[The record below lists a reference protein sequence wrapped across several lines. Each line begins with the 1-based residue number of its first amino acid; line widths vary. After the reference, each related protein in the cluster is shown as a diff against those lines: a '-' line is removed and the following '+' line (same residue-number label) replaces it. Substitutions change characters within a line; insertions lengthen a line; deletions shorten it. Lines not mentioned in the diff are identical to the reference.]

1 MSASPKP
8 VLKWAG
14 GKRQLMSV
22 IDENLPIELKEG
34 KIRNYWE
41 PMIGGG
47 AVFFHVKE
55 NYDDGIENYYISD
68 YNWDL
73 FVLYKVIQTHV
84 KELISEL
91 DRISKVYLPM
101 PAIKK
106 GQKKGKRIKFY
117 RDRRTEYNDKSKW
130 DSVRFLKDGV
140 SPRKR
145 FSKKWIRRAA
155 LTIFLNRTC
164 FNGLYRVNSSGEF
177 NVPHGRYDK
186 PEIVNEENLTKV
198 SEFLE
203 GVNIDVGTYE
213 DFLSKMDEYS
223 FVYFD
228 PPYRPLP
235 KTNSFKDYLRAEF
248 GDAEQL
254 KLAKQCHELDERG
267 VKFLLSNSDPKN
279 TDPEDEFFDNAYH
292 LPLNLIRIDANRNIN
307 SDGEKRGKVSEILVR
322 NYSVR
327 GKVQQ
332 SLF

>member
-1 MSASPKP
+1 MSNSPKP

-14 GKRQLMSV
+14 GKRQLLSV
-22 IDENLPIELKEG
+22 IDENLPSELKEG
-34 KIRNYWE
+34 KIRTYWE
-41 PMIGGG
+41 PMIGAG

-55 NYDDGIENYYISD
+55 NYDAGIENYFISD

-73 FVLYKVIQTHV
+73 FILYKVIQTHV
-84 KELISEL
+84 KELILEL
-91 DRISKVYLPM
+91 DSLSKVYLPL
-101 PAIKK
+101 PPIKK

-117 RDRRTEYNDKSKW
+117 RDRRTEYNDKSEW
-130 DSVRFLKDGV
+130 DSVRYRKNGI

-164 FNGLYRVNSSGEF
+164 FNGLYRINSSGEF

-186 PEIVNEENLTKV
+186 PQIVNEDNLTKV
-198 SEFLE
+198 SKFLE

-213 DFLSKMDEYS
+213 DFLSKMDEDS

-235 KTNSFKDYLRAEF
+235 NTNSFKDYLKADF

-254 KLAKQCHELDERG
+254 KLAKQCHELEARG

-279 TDPEDEFFDNAYH
+279 TDPNDDFFDKAYH
-292 LPLNLIRIDANRNIN
+292 PLNLIRIDANRNIN
-307 SDGEKRGKVSEILVR
+307 SDGGNRGKISEILVR

-332 SLF
+332 NLF

>member
-1 MSASPKP
+1 MSDSPKP

-34 KIRNYWE
+34 KIRTYWE

-47 AVFFHVKE
+47 AVFFHIKE
-55 NYDDGIENYYISD
+55 HYDDGIENYYISD

-91 DRISKVYLPM
+91 QQISKVYLPM
-101 PAIKK
+101 PVIKK

-117 RDRRTEYNDKSKW
+117 RDRRKEYNNKSEW
-130 DSVRFLKDGV
+130 DPIRYLKDGV
-140 SPRKR
+140 TPRKR

-186 PEIVNEENLTKV
+186 PEIVNEANLTKV
-198 SEFLE
+198 SEFLQ

-213 DFLSKMDEYS
+213 GFLSKMDEDS

-235 KTNSFKDYLRAEF
+235 KTNSFKDYLRADF

-279 TDPEDEFFDNAYH
+279 TDPEDDFFDKAYH
-292 LPLNLIRIDANRNIN
+292 PPLNLIRIDANRNIN